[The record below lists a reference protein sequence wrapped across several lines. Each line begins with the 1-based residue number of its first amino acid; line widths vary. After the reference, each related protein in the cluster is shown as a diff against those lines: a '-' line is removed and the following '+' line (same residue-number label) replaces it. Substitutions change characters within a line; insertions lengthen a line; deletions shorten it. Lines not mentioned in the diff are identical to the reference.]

1 MPRSMTAFG
10 RGQAAANQGSWVV
23 EIKTVNSRYL
33 DIQTRMPNG
42 LMALEDRI
50 KKAVEAVLD
59 RGRVT
64 VMLNAAGA
72 VEPPPRLVLNLP
84 LVKEYARVLD
94 ELKAELGI
102 ASDPGL
108 GPFLANRDIIQ
119 VEDAQPDYERMWKD
133 VEPAVQ
139 EALAGLIEMREKEGK
154 TLAKDL
160 SARLERLAVLF
171 EQTAANAPQ
180 IVHNYR
186 ERLRERLAV
195 LMEDADPDPQ
205 RVALEVAVIADKCD
219 ITEEAVRARSHL
231 KQFAG
236 IMAGEGPVGRK
247 LDFLVQ
253 ELNREANTM
262 GSKSPD
268 AESSSLVVEIKAELE
283 KIREQVQNLE

>member
-1 MPRSMTAFG
+1 MTAFG

-33 DIQTRMPNG
+33 DIQTRLPNG

-50 KKAVEAVLD
+50 KKAVEARLD

-84 LVKEYARVLD
+84 LVREYARVLG
-94 ELKAELGI
+94 ELQTELGI
-102 ASDPGL
+102 GSDPGL

-119 VEDAQPDYERMWKD
+119 VEDAQPDYDRMWLD
-133 VEPAVQ
+133 IEPAMA
-139 EALAGLIEMREKEGK
+139 EALSGLMEMRENEGE
-154 TLAKDL
+154 TLARDL
-160 SARLERLAVLF
+160 LERLARLAVLF
-171 EQTAANAPQ
+171 EETAANAPQ

-195 LMEDADPDPQ
+195 LMDDADPDPQ
-205 RVALEVAVIADKCD
+205 RLAMEIAVIADKCD

-231 KQFAG
+231 EQFEG
-236 IMAGEGPVGRK
+236 ILSGEGSVGRK

-268 AESSSLVVEIKAELE
+268 AESSRLVVEIKAELE